1 MDENHKSNESEHGKM
16 NLKINDV
23 ITVKCLELDYK
34 GHGVA
39 RYNDLVI
46 FTEGLLK
53 DEEAVIKITK
63 VSKSF
68 ANAKVVEIIKEAS
81 NRKSKLH
88 KLSALDFYHLNEA
101 DQLHWQI
108 DNTVDTFKKIA
119 NIELEYKNNVIA
131 NDNYLNYRNKNVFHV
146 LPSKTLTLGLYNSNN
161 NQLTRVDEFELG
173 NEVVNKAL
181 SYINNLDF
189 KLDHLKD
196 NLKHV
201 VFRTNNVNELMIIL
215 VLKEKA
221 EIKEIINAFKV
232 IDNVKSLYINISKSN
247 KHILG
252 TKSYLIEGS
261 KYLIEDY
268 GKIKLPFDDQSFL
281 QINTDVAIEVYNTI
295 SKYIGKDE
303 VVIDAYSG
311 VGGIGLYIRDI
322 ASQVYLLENNASAAL
337 ISNTIITNNNYEN
350 ILVYPG
356 DVLETIKELDANTLI
371 VDPPRK
377 GLDARFVETILAKD
391 FEKIIYL
398 SCNIKT
404 QARDILNLN
413 EKYEIVDFYPVKM
426 FYQTT
431 AIENLVI
438 LKKRV

>member
-101 DQLHWQI
+101 DQLDWQI

-196 NLKHV
+196 NLKHI
-201 VFRTNNVNELMIIL
+201 VFRTNKANELMIIV
-215 VLKEKA
+215 VLKEKS
-221 EIKEIINAFKV
+221 EIKELIKALSLV
-232 IDNVKSLYINISKSN
+232 REVKSIYINISKTN
-247 KHILG
+247 KQILG
-252 TKSYLIEGS
+252 NKSYLVHGT
-261 KYLIEDY
+261 KYLTEQY
-268 GKIKLPFDDQSFL
+268 GDLLLPFDDQSFL
-281 QINTDVAIEVYNTI
+281 QINTDVATNVYETI
-295 SKYIGKDE
+295 NDYINNDE
-303 VVIDAYSG
+303 IVIDAYSG
-311 VGGIGLYIRDI
+311 VGGIGLFIKDKARH
-322 ASQVYLLENNASAAL
+322 VYLLENNLSSTN
-337 ISNTIITNNNYEN
+337 ISNAIIENNNYQN
-350 ILVYPG
+350 ISVIHG
-356 DVLETIKELDANTLI
+356 DVLTTISDLQGDTLI

-377 GLDARFVETILAKD
+377 GLNENFITTILSKD
-391 FEKIIYL
+391 FNKIIYL

-404 QARDILNLN
+404 QARDIALLN
-413 EKYEIVDFYPVKM
+413 EKYEIMDFHPIKM
-426 FYQTT
+426 FYQTSS
-431 AIENLVI
+431 IENLVI